1 MELKLNYK
9 ASNIAKAEQALNANF
24 FKTLEGLGDGTPSFT
39 SLLMILR
46 AGGLSEQ
53 EADQMLDDR
62 GIEDALKAAIEALGR
77 AGFLAKMGVNLNEAT
92 KPASQSPKASAST
105 GNPTKA

>member
-1 MELKLNYK
+1 MRLEYK

-46 AGGLSEQ
+46 AGGLTEQ
-53 EADQMLDDR
+53 EADKMLDDK
-62 GIEDALKAAIEALGR
+62 GIEVALKEAVDALGK
-77 AGFLAKMGVNLNEAT
+77 AGFLAKMGVNLAEAQQSQAE
-92 KPASQSPKASAST
+92 ASPTT
-105 GNPTKA
+105 GKETKA